1 MIKDLLGSTES
12 SSVGDSS
19 TFGFSAEVL
28 KTENFILSLTTRVV
42 KLERVVFEVRWN
54 AVSVTLWLL

>member
-12 SSVGDSS
+12 SSVGDSL

-28 KTENFILSLTTRVV
+28 KTENFMLRLITQMVLTLRSFGELS
-42 KLERVVFEVRWN
+42 
-54 AVSVTLWLL
+54 A